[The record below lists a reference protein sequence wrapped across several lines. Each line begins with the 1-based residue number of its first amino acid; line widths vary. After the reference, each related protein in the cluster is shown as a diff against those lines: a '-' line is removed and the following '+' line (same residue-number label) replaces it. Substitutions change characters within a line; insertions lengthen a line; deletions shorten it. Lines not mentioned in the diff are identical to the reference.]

1 MKKVLL
7 GTTAI
12 IAAAAF
18 GGGAYA
24 QDASEPIKLGL
35 GGYWVGGGAQ
45 QIGTGGSAN
54 NGRLR
59 QSFQQDSA
67 IYVNGSTKFDNG
79 LSVGVAVH
87 FRGEGANS
95 ANAKLL
101 ADGVTV
107 TGGQDAVKRSYVRF
121 FGQFGEIRFGDDE
134 DSRIQKALA
143 APQAGAIFGVNT
155 PYLTWTNN
163 PVGTNSTMRPV
174 GVKRGQRIAYFSP
187 TIAGFSFAASYMPND
202 KKGNFAPVAFPSTTG
217 VATAGQNNNN
227 WSVAGL
233 YDNKFGDFRL
243 QASAG
248 YTGSRQAGAGG
259 GVIANAVCQQTIGKT
274 AAACFTSGS
283 ATNVANRS
291 AWDGGLT
298 LGFGPV
304 QFGGSYEH
312 QQNRRGSGG
321 NDNVFDLGAVYT
333 IGPFSTSLDWSR
345 GYYKSFATAST
356 TSLLDIYEVIFD
368 YVLGPG
374 VAVGAA
380 FQYTHFNSH
389 DATVP
394 DEHDSSIQLG
404 THFTF

>member
-67 IYVNGSTKFDNG
+67 IFVNGSTKFDNG
-79 LSVGVAVH
+79 LSV
-87 FRGEGANS
+87 
-95 ANAKLL
+95 
-101 ADGVTV
+101 
-107 TGGQDAVKRSYVRF
+107 
-121 FGQFGEIRFGDDE
+121 
-134 DSRIQKALA
+134 
-143 APQAGAIFGVNT
+143 
-155 PYLTWTNN
+155 
-163 PVGTNSTMRPV
+163 
-174 GVKRGQRIAYFSP
+174 
-187 TIAGFSFAASYMPND
+187 
-202 KKGNFAPVAFPSTTG
+202 
-217 VATAGQNNNN
+217 
-227 WSVAGL
+227 
-233 YDNKFGDFRL
+233 
-243 QASAG
+243 
-248 YTGSRQAGAGG
+248 
-259 GVIANAVCQQTIGKT
+259 
-274 AAACFTSGS
+274 
-283 ATNVANRS
+283 
-291 AWDGGLT
+291 
-298 LGFGPV
+298 
-304 QFGGSYEH
+304 
-312 QQNRRGSGG
+312 
-321 NDNVFDLGAVYT
+321 
-333 IGPFSTSLDWSR
+333 
-345 GYYKSFATAST
+345 
-356 TSLLDIYEVIFD
+356 
-368 YVLGPG
+368 G